1 MYQSWSRNHKAN
13 TRSATKI
20 KKFILHCTLF
30 KGGAISIKMIYK
42 SIQLIFRIKMEIYNR
57 ATNKK
62 VVDERLAT
70 WRLINVMTNKQII
83 NT

>member
-1 MYQSWSRNHKAN
+1 
-13 TRSATKI
+13 
-20 KKFILHCTLF
+20 
-30 KGGAISIKMIYK
+30 MIYK
-42 SIQLIFRIKMEIYNR
+42 SIQLIIRVKIEKYNR

-70 WRLINVMTNKQII
+70 WRLINVTTNKQII